1 MKRFVKTAAAFC
13 LVLAAV
19 LILADYPLSRSMR
32 KVHTFGMDTW
42 RDIFEGKAGA
52 DILIQGDSRAFNAC
66 DQAVFDSLTGLTAY
80 NLATIGNPFH
90 VQLFRYNLYREHS
103 PAPKVILQFVDDFI
117 LGLTVGEYDRLQFL
131 PWMWDISFFRGAF
144 HFHSKLLRLQITF
157 PFFRYHGTRPW
168 ELIRNPRQTLNGFYL
183 SESEEARDTVF
194 HREARRKWRFHYL
207 EETDII
213 FRDFIKAA
221 LDEGIQ
227 VILVCPPFH
236 DSFEFVD
243 GDAERMVQYCSDVA
257 EDCGIPFYNGF
268 SMSIIHDSSMFRD
281 RGHLNATGARVFS
294 DSLAR
299 FVSELDLIKD

>member
-66 DQAVFDSLTGLTAY
+66 DQAVFDSLTGHSAY
-80 NLATIGNPFH
+80 NLTIIGNPFH
-90 VQLFRYNLYREHS
+90 VQLFRYNRYREHN
-103 PAPKVILQFVDDFI
+103 PAPKVILQFVDDFF
-117 LGLTVGEYDRLQFL
+117 LGLTVSEYDRLQFL
-131 PWMWDISFFRGAF
+131 PWMWDRSFFQGAV
-144 HFHSKLLRLQITF
+144 HFHSKLLLLQMTI
-157 PFFRYHGTRPW
+157 PYYRYHGIRPW
-168 ELIRNPRQTLNGFYL
+168 ELVRQTRQTLNGFYIPQI
-183 SESEEARDTVF
+183 EVFQDTVF
-194 HREARRKWRFHYL
+194 HHEARREWGFHYQ
-207 EETDII
+207 EGTDSI
-213 FRDFIKAA
+213 FRDFIKTA

-243 GDAERMVQYCSDVA
+243 GDAERMVQYYSDVA
-257 EDCGIPFYNGF
+257 EDCGISFFNGS
-268 SMSIIHDSSMFRD
+268 SMNLIHDASFFLNS
-281 RGHLNATGARVFS
+281 GHLNAKGARAFS
-294 DSLAR
+294 DSLAH
-299 FVSELDLIKD
+299 FLNTLDLFDD